1 MEMFGRPFWR
11 VGFIRDGSVVD
22 PLAKQLAAKADAV
35 VLAVGFDSEIET
47 EGADREFALPP
58 GQEDLIREIAAVNP
72 NTVVVITAGGSV
84 DVTPWLDRVRSVVT
98 AWYPGEQG
106 GAAFA
111 SLLVGEANFS
121 GRLPISWERAAADN
135 PAYANYYYNDP
146 EHADRIVYR
155 EGVFVG
161 YRGYQ
166 HAKTQ
171 PLFPFGFGL
180 SYTTFRYANLKVEPA
195 KGDPKALYSVSFDV
209 TNTGQRAGADVAQVY
224 VGAQKSRVPRPVR
237 ELKNFARVQ
246 LAPGETKH
254 VTLPLDARAFAYYDV
269 QGKRWRADAGRY
281 AVELGRSV
289 EDIAARAE
297 IDLARAAQVQ

>member
-1 MEMFGRPFWR
+1 METFGRPFWR
-11 VGFIRDGSVVD
+11 VGLFHEGSVID

-35 VLAVGFDSEIET
+35 VLAVGFDSDIET
-47 EGADREFALPP
+47 EGADREFGLPP
-58 GQEDLIREIAAVNP
+58 GQEELIREISAASP
-72 NTVVVITAGGSV
+72 NTVVVITTGGSV
-84 DVTPWLDRVRSVVT
+84 DVTPWIDRVRSVVM
-98 AWYPGEQG
+98 AWYPGQQG
-106 GAAFA
+106 GAAF
-111 SLLVGEANFS
+111 SRLLVGEANFA

-146 EHADRIVYR
+146 EHANRIVYR

-166 HAKTQ
+166 HANTK
-171 PLFPFGFGL
+171 PMFPFGFGL
-180 SYTTFRYANLKVEPA
+180 SYTTFKYANLRVEPA
-195 KGDPKALYSVSFDV
+195 KGDPKALYFVSFDV
-209 TNTGQRAGADVAQVY
+209 TNTGQRDGADVPQIY
-224 VGAQKSRVPRPVR
+224 LGARSPRVPRPVR

-254 VTLPLDARAFAYYDV
+254 VALPLDVRAFAYYDV

-297 IDLARAAQVQ
+297 ISLPRDLQAP